1 MKIKF
6 TFFALLCPCDLIG
19 FIFSLKSKT
28 NYFWAAPMFIKR
40 TDLKLH
46 FHSNMYNSYFVWKK
60 YFCKINSYT
69 FQKYHLYY
77 MSMLNIRL
85 LTNQD
90 AIFIKLRFYNFES
103 N

>member
-46 FHSNMYNSYFVWKK
+46 FHFPFKYVQQLFCMKK
-60 YFCKINSYT
+60 IFLQNKFIYVLKVSDI
-69 FQKYHLYY
+69 
-77 MSMLNIRL
+77 LNVDG
-85 LTNQD
+85 N
-90 AIFIKLRFYNFES
+90 
-103 N
+103 